1 MERADRLAEALGG
14 ALGEAVRQN
23 AATLTELRLRS
34 GRPARLIR
42 MSGPEIRLETV
53 EADRLRRILD
63 RLMENSLYAWE
74 DELRQGYF
82 TAAGGLRV
90 GVCGKLKPGREA
102 VGSLSSIGSACI
114 RFPREVKGCA
124 EALAAKLAADRPEGA
139 LILSPPGLGKT
150 TILRDLVR
158 ILSDAG
164 WNVGLADERREI
176 AACREGVPQMDVGAR
191 TEVMDACPK
200 ERSIPMLLRS
210 CAPDVIAA
218 DEIGSA
224 GDTEALRD
232 AARAGAAVIATAHA
246 ADCGAA
252 LRRKNIAPLL
262 REGVFDWIVTLG
274 PEPGRILSVQRID
287 GEVDEC

>member
-1 MERADRLAEALGG
+1 MERVDRLAEVIGG
-14 ALGEAVRQN
+14 TLGEAVRQN
-23 AATLTELRLRS
+23 AGTLTELRLRS

-42 MSGPEIRLETV
+42 MGGAELALEIV
-53 EADRLRRILD
+53 EAEHLRRILD

-90 GVCGKLKPGREA
+90 GVCGKLNPGRDA
-102 VGSLSSIGSACI
+102 VGNLESIGSACI

-124 EALAAKLAADRPEGA
+124 SALMEKITGDRPAGT

-150 TILRDLVR
+150 TLLRDMVR

-176 AACREGVPQMDVGAR
+176 AACREGVPQLDVGAR
-191 TEVMDACPK
+191 TDVMDACPK
-200 ERSIPMLLRS
+200 AKSIPMLVRS

-218 DEIGSA
+218 DEIGGE
-224 GDTEALRD
+224 GDMEAIRD
-232 AARAGAAVIATAHA
+232 AFRTGVAVLATAHA
-246 ADCGAA
+246 PDLESA

-262 REGVFDWIVTLG
+262 REGVFEWIVTLG
-274 PEPGRILSVQRID
+274 PEPGRICTIRKPT
-287 GEVDEC
+287 GEVEEC

>member
-14 ALGEAVRQN
+14 TLGEAVRQN
-23 AATLTELRLRS
+23 AETLTELRLRS
-34 GRPARLIR
+34 GQPVRLIR
-42 MSGPEIRLETV
+42 MGQPELTLEV
-53 EADRLRRILD
+53 LEEERLRRVLN

-82 TAAGGLRV
+82 TAVGGLRV
-90 GVCGKLKPGREA
+90 GVCGHISPGRES
-102 VGSLSSIGSACI
+102 VGNLTSIGSACI
-114 RFPREVKGCA
+114 RFPREVRGCA
-124 EALAAKLAADRPEGA
+124 AELAKRLTGDRPEGA

-150 TILRDLVR
+150 TLLRDLVR

-176 AACREGVPQMDVGAR
+176 AACREGVPQLDVGAR
-191 TEVMDACPK
+191 TDVMDACPK
-200 ERSIPMLLRS
+200 ERSIPMLVRS

-224 GDTEALRD
+224 GDMEAIQD

-246 ADCGAA
+246 ADFDAA
-252 LRRKNIAPLL
+252 LQRKYIAPLL
-262 REGVFDWIVTLG
+262 REGVFDWVVTLG
-274 PEPGRILSVQRID
+274 PEPGRVSSMRRIA
-287 GEVDEC
+287 GEVDGC